1 MSSVEGTGSS
11 SVISTISAS
20 KPLSRNRCRSTTELP
35 PSPYVPITSGSTN
48 PIRTVESAT
57 AAPPERPVQLQ
68 ERGVIRHHLDMSRR
82 TRRDGLNGVVH
93 QRVFDARITEPYR
106 QIRSALPG
114 GHHGMVDEMLEVDV
128 PQP

>member
-1 MSSVEGTGSS
+1 MSSVDGTGSS

-20 KPLSRNRCRSTTELP
+20 KPRSRSRCRSTTELP
-35 PSPYVPITSGSTN
+35 PSPYVPMTSGSTS

-57 AAPPERPVQLQ
+57 AAPSERPVQLQ
-68 ERGVIRHHLDMSRR
+68 ERGVVRHHLDMPRR

-93 QRVFDARITEPYR
+93 QRVFDARITEPHR
-106 QIRSALPG
+106 EIRSALAR
-114 GHHGMVDEMLEVDV
+114 GHHEMVDEMLEIDV